1 MIEIKSSL
9 VNAPEFKHVKD
20 SLIKV
25 SEIDNKEQ
33 FRVKLLEYID
43 STADNN
49 DDMFFYDMME
59 FIRFLHPNDKS
70 IAFTTP
76 DKLIY
81 LNSPGKP
88 GENRRV
94 WDFIY
99 CHECLHQLWETF
111 AVADKIKKEGIEY
124 NHMILNVA
132 SDCVINDY
140 LSFYRKK
147 EMFKDGVSPEYLKEK
162 YGIDYDRKTDT
173 QYTLYLKLLEVKEKL
188 KNDPLANPD
197 DADADGE
204 MGGSG
209 GDSNDSGDSGNGSS
223 SGSNSDGSGNSS
235 PGDGNSGSKSDSSAD
250 GSGGDSNLTADDANK
265 AAEEAKDAANKA
277 QAEADAKRAAG
288 APKEECDKAQEA
300 ADKAKEAAK
309 EAKGAADKAKG
320 CADNGDKEGEAKAAK
335 EAKDAANK
343 AKNAAQEAKDGK
355 KSSGGG
361 GTGQGHE
368 AGNDGEDLGEIKA
381 KAEEVIEKYKN
392 KLSGKLDEFLKKCR
406 SAAKCEKE
414 GLAVKTHKGVSW
426 NKEMNTYINAFVKKK
441 VFQKKRRFESTFY
454 RVKRGT
460 GEVQMGEPLKKGKR
474 IKNDTMVINAAFYI
488 DRSGSMSASIKNVFS
503 AVFTIAESLKRHF
516 RREKVV
522 EELIFKTFAF
532 DTRMREI
539 PFGKTISADGGTMDF
554 DEILSFIDKN
564 SKDYLI
570 NIIITDAGF
579 AVNKDKVKNFLKTIP
594 GLVIFITNIDS
605 PEVKAIS
612 KETEFRTKL
621 NYILADTEFS
631 IK

>member
-59 FIRFLHPNDKS
+59 FIRFLNPDSNA

-124 NHMILNVA
+124 NHLILNIA

-162 YGIDYDRKTDT
+162 YDVDYDRKTDT

-188 KNDPLANPD
+188 KNDPIANPD
-197 DADADGE
+197 DGTDGE

-209 GDSNDSGDSGNGSS
+209 GASSVQSDSDNSGNDSSS
-223 SGSNSDGSGNSS
+223 SNSDGSGNSS
-235 PGDGNSGSKSDSSAD
+235 SGDSGNSG
-250 GSGGDSNLTADDANK
+250 GSGNGSGDDANLTADDAKK
-265 AAEEAKDAANKA
+265 AAEDAKDAANKA
-277 QAEADAKRAAG
+277 QAEADAKRAGG

-300 ADKAKEAAK
+300 ADKAKEV
-309 EAKGAADKAKG
+309 ADKAKEAAKRSKE

-343 AKNAAQEAKDGK
+343 AKNAAQEAKNGK
-355 KSSGGG
+355 KSSESA
-361 GTGQGHE
+361 GTGQGNE
-368 AGNDGEDLGEIKA
+368 EGNDGEDLGEIKA
-381 KAEEVIEKYKN
+381 KAEEIIEKYKN
-392 KLSGKLDEFLKKCR
+392 KLSGKLDDFLKKCR

-474 IKNDTMVINAAFYI
+474 IKNDTMIINAAFYI
-488 DRSGSMSASIKNVFS
+488 DRSGSMSGSIKNVFS

-579 AVNKDKVKNFLKTIP
+579 AVNKDKVKNFLKAIP

>member
-33 FRVKLLEYID
+33 FRVKMLEYID
-43 STADNN
+43 ATADNN

-59 FIRFLHPNDKS
+59 FIRFLDPASDS

-76 DKLIY
+76 DKRIF

-111 AVADKIKKEGIEY
+111 AVAEKIKKEGIEY
-124 NHMILNVA
+124 NHKILNIA

-140 LSFYRKK
+140 LSAIRKK
-147 EMFKDGVSPEYLKEK
+147 EMFKDGISPEYLKEK
-162 YGIDYDRKTDT
+162 YGIDFDRKVDT
-173 QYTLYLKLLEVKEKL
+173 QYTLYLKLLEIKDKV
-188 KNDPLANPD
+188 KNDPLAD
-197 DADADGE
+197 DDGDGD

-209 GDSNDSGDSGNGSS
+209 GDSSDSGDSGNGSN
-223 SGSNSDGSGNSS
+223 SGNSDGSGNSS
-235 PGDGNSGSKSDSSAD
+235 SGNGSDSGNSS
-250 GSGGDSNLTADDANK
+250 GSGNGSGNDANLTADDAKK
-265 AAEEAKDAANKA
+265 AADDAKDAANKA

-288 APKEECDKAQEA
+288 APKEECDKAQAA
-300 ADKAKEAAK
+300 ADKAKEAAEEAK
-309 EAKGAADKAKG
+309 EAAKRAKE
-320 CADNGDKEGEAKAAK
+320 CADAGDKEGEAKAAK

-355 KSSGGG
+355 KSSSNNGK
-361 GTGQGHE
+361 GQGNGE
-368 AGNDGEDLGEIKA
+368 GSEGEDLGEIKA

-392 KLSGKLDEFLKKCR
+392 KLSGKLDDFLKKCR

-414 GLAVKTHKGVSW
+414 GLAVKTSKGVSW
-426 NKEMNTYINAFVKKK
+426 NKEMNTYINSFVKKK

-474 IKNDTMVINAAFYI
+474 IKNDTMIINAAFYI
-488 DRSGSMSASIKNVFS
+488 DRSGSMSSSIKNVFS

-516 RREKVV
+516 KREKVV
-522 EELIFKTFAF
+522 DGCEFKTYAF
-532 DTRMREI
+532 DMSMREI

-554 DEILSFIDKN
+554 DEILKFIDKN
-564 SKDYLI
+564 SKDFLI

-579 AVNKDKVKNFLKTIP
+579 SVNKDKVKNFLKTIP

-605 PEVKAIS
+605 PDVKAIS
-612 KETEFRTKL
+612 KETEFKTKL
-621 NYILADTEFS
+621 NYILADSNFT